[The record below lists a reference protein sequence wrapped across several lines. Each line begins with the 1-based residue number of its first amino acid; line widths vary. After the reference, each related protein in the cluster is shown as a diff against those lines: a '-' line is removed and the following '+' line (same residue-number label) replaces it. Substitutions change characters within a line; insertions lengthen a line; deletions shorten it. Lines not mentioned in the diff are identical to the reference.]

1 LSWHCLRP
9 FAGMIRIRFDGSTQ
23 FASSQ
28 PRSGLPGKRVRDE
41 V

>member
-1 LSWHCLRP
+1 LRP
-9 FAGMIRIRFDGSTQ
+9 FAGMIRIRFDGSTR

-28 PRSGLPGKRVRDE
+28 PRSGLPGKRLEAE